1 MAGSHS
7 SLENRWTMPRGV
19 MLTPPA
25 LTFCAAG
32 GGWQV
37 GARVGARQ
45 ARRPASTGPQLL
57 THASAAWHRMAQ
69 GYDAA

>member
-1 MAGSHS
+1 
-7 SLENRWTMPRGV
+7 MPRGV

-45 ARRPASTGPQLL
+45 ARRPAGTGPPCG
-57 THASAAWHRMAQ
+57 AAA
-69 GYDAA
+69 DARERGLA